1 MTVEAIK
8 DKKKVE
14 ALLTYLKG
22 KNERDWL
29 LCKFQL
35 NTGLRISDVVS
46 VQVHN
51 LITEQ
56 NNFKDYFILNEKKTG
71 KLKKIKINDELRKS
85 LKSFIRKS
93 DLTNEDYIFK
103 SRKQVYK
110 SHISVTQAYRILKA
124 GAETVGIE
132 NFGTHSLRKTW
143 GYWTYKASKYNIA
156 LIMSVFNHSSQQ
168 ISLRYIGIDQES
180 KDELY
185 SLVQF

>member
-22 KNERDWL
+22 KSERDWL

-56 NNFKDYFILNEKKTG
+56 NNFKDYFILN
-71 KLKKIKINDELRKS
+71 KKIL
-85 LKSFIRKS
+85 
-93 DLTNEDYIFK
+93 
-103 SRKQVYK
+103 
-110 SHISVTQAYRILKA
+110 
-124 GAETVGIE
+124 
-132 NFGTHSLRKTW
+132 
-143 GYWTYKASKYNIA
+143 
-156 LIMSVFNHSSQQ
+156 
-168 ISLRYIGIDQES
+168 
-180 KDELY
+180 
-185 SLVQF
+185 

>member
-8 DKKKVE
+8 NKKKVE

-35 NTGLRISDVVS
+35 NTGLRISDVVK
-46 VQVHN
+46 VKVGDV
-51 LITEQ
+51 LTEKGT
-56 NNFKDYFILNEKKTG
+56 FREHFILREQKTA
-71 KLKKIKINDELRKS
+71 KEKKIKLNQELRKA
-85 LKSFIRKS
+85 LKGFIKANNLYK
-93 DLTNEDYIFK
+93 DDYVFG
-103 SRKQVYK
+103 SRKGGYK
-110 SHISVTQAYRILKA
+110 SHISTTQAYRILKE
-124 GAETVGIE
+124 GANAVGIE

-156 LIMSVFNHSSQQ
+156 LIMSIFSHSSQS